1 MCKTDRE
8 NYEKYWDD
16 IAPFIKFGYIKDEK
30 FAEKM
35 GDYILYK
42 NLEGKYLTLN
52 DCLEENKE
60 KHENTIFYVTN
71 EKEQSQYINMFKAN
85 GQDAIIMSHSID
97 NPFISQEEQ
106 KHENLKFL
114 RIDADVNDTLREE
127 VKEEDKEALKKQE
140 ETLTETFK
148 KALGDDKLQVKVE
161 KLKDAEISS
170 MITLSEE
177 TRRMQDMMKMYN
189 MGMDASMFGGSGQV
203 LVLNANNK
211 LVQYVLEHTDGENT
225 PKICEQLYDLAQL
238 SHGSLTPERMTKFIA
253 RSNEIMGMMLN

>member
-1 MCKTDRE
+1 
-8 NYEKYWDD
+8 
-16 IAPFIKFGYIKDEK
+16 
-30 FAEKM
+30 
-35 GDYILYK
+35 
-42 NLEGKYLTLN
+42 
-52 DCLEENKE
+52 
-60 KHENTIFYVTN
+60 
-71 EKEQSQYINMFKAN
+71 
-85 GQDAIIMSHSID
+85 MSHSID

-225 PKICEQLYDLAQL
+225 PKICEQLYFRKAAAERIDHRLDLGIRQHL
-238 SHGSLTPERMTKFIA
+238 VH
-253 RSNEIMGMMLN
+253 RSFLHI

>member
-1 MCKTDRE
+1 
-8 NYEKYWDD
+8 
-16 IAPFIKFGYIKDEK
+16 
-30 FAEKM
+30 
-35 GDYILYK
+35 
-42 NLEGKYLTLN
+42 
-52 DCLEENKE
+52 
-60 KHENTIFYVTN
+60 
-71 EKEQSQYINMFKAN
+71 
-85 GQDAIIMSHSID
+85 MSHSID

-177 TRRMQDMMKMYN
+177 TRRMQDMMKMSTWAWTRRCSAAAVRCWY
-189 MGMDASMFGGSGQV
+189 STRTTSSFS
-203 LVLNANNK
+203 
-211 LVQYVLEHTDGENT
+211 T
-225 PKICEQLYDLAQL
+225 
-238 SHGSLTPERMTKFIA
+238 S
-253 RSNEIMGMMLN
+253 